1 MESDLDLPA
10 PIDDSISYIQ
20 QQHRHQHPP
29 SVHQE
34 EQEETE
40 AARYYAEQQQQYM
53 IQRQQQQM
61 VYQHQQQQQPQKKGD
76 IFSELERIH
85 WIILISAVVLA
96 FFMGKS
102 ISTPIIIRSV

>member
-20 QQHRHQHPP
+20 KQHNHLRPP
-29 SVHQE
+29 SVQDE
-34 EQEETE
+34 ERDE
-40 AARYYAEQQQQYM
+40 ANHYYAEQQYM
-53 IQRQQQQM
+53 M
-61 VYQHQQQQQPQKKGD
+61 QQQQQRLAYQPPPPPQIQKKED
-76 IFSELERIH
+76 IFSEFKRIH
-85 WIILISAVVLA
+85 WIILISAILLA